1 VETIKMARVRQV
13 ISRSTC
19 KVVFKFPSIKLGK
32 MVYCES
38 SLELD
43 YAFLLD
49 ADRDVISF
57 QEQPGK
63 IRYYLLGK
71 VHHYTPDFLVIRPHK
86 KQVIEVKPKSKATT
100 EENRMLFEIIRA
112 ICLNAGHEFV
122 VITDTDIREGSH
134 LENVRSFWKYGRT
147 PISPRHH
154 IYCQEFFTQI
164 SEATLG
170 DLISFFASRNEG
182 KDVVFSL
189 LYWGVVGIDI
199 NLPITTLSPVHLPAP
214 A

>member
-1 VETIKMARVRQV
+1 MPRVRRV

-19 KVVFKFPSIKLGK
+19 RVVYKFPSIKLGR

-38 SLELD
+38 SVELD

-49 ADRDVISF
+49 ADHSVMSF

-63 IRYYLLGK
+63 IIYYLNGK
-71 VHHYTPDFLVIRPHK
+71 LHKYTPDFLVNRPHK
-86 KQVIEVKPKSKATT
+86 KQIVEVKPESKAST
-100 EENRMLFEIIRA
+100 EENRVLFEIIRT
-112 ICLNAGHEFV
+112 ICLNAGYEFV
-122 VITDTDIREGSH
+122 VITDIDIREGSR
-134 LENVRSFWKYGRT
+134 LENVRAFWKYGRT
-147 PISPRHH
+147 PLSPQHH
-154 IYCQEFFTQI
+154 IYCQEFFTQN

-170 DLISFFASRNEG
+170 GLVSFFAARNEG
-182 KDVVFSL
+182 KGVVFSL

-199 NLPITTLSPVHLPAP
+199 NRPLNALSPIHLPAS

>member
-1 VETIKMARVRQV
+1 MARVRQV

-63 IRYYLLGK
+63 IRYHLLGK

-86 KQVIEVKPKSKATT
+86 KQVIEVKPKSKAAT

-112 ICLNAGHEFV
+112 ICLNAGYEFI
-122 VITDTDIREGSH
+122 VITDIDVREGLR
-134 LENVRSFWKYGRT
+134 LENVRAFWKYGRT
-147 PISPRHH
+147 TIYPRHH
-154 IYCQEFFTQI
+154 IYCQEFFTQN
-164 SEATLG
+164 SEATLE
-170 DLISFFASRNEG
+170 DLVSFFAGRKEG
-182 KDVVFSL
+182 KGVVFSL

-199 NLPITTLSPVHLPAP
+199 NLPVTALSPVHLPVSA
-214 A
+214 